1 MKLNSFK
8 LLTVLLLI
16 SFTIPLAAQKQKKAS
31 SKQTVTKHPAS
42 FIISKT
48 EFNELFAKKNNDAVV
63 TKTNKYLDKSTVLMN
78 TLNGDTK
85 FLKIKLHYFVN
96 GYLIVQVNGEYSTQV
111 FILSDDKSVF
121 YKGRLDNG
129 IVTMTKCNEDDIVSE

>member
-8 LLTVLLLI
+8 LLAVLLLT
-16 SFTIPLAAQKQKKAS
+16 SFTIPVAAQTQKKAS
-31 SKQTVTKHPAS
+31 SKQTVTKQPAS

-48 EFNELFAKKNNDAVV
+48 EFDQLFTKKSNAILT
-63 TKTNKYLDKSTVLMN
+63 TKSNKYLDKSTVLMN

-85 FLKIKLHYFVN
+85 FLKIKLHYFTKA
-96 GYLIVQVNGEYSTQV
+96 YLIVQVNGEYSTQV

-121 YKGRLDNG
+121 YKGRLDKG

>member
-8 LLTVLLLI
+8 LLAVLLFM
-16 SFTIPLAAQKQKKAS
+16 SFTFQVLAQKQKKAS
-31 SKQTVTKHPAS
+31 VKQTVVKQPAS
-42 FIISKT
+42 FIISKAD
-48 EFNELFAKKNNDAVV
+48 FDQLFTKKNSDLVL

-85 FLKIKLHYFVN
+85 FLKMKLSYFAKA
-96 GYLIVQVNGEYSTQV
+96 YLMVQINGEYSTQV

-121 YKGRLDNG
+121 YKGRIDKG

>member
-1 MKLNSFK
+1 M
-8 LLTVLLLI
+8 V
-16 SFTIPLAAQKQKKAS
+16 KQ
-31 SKQTVTKHPAS
+31 PAS
-42 FIISKT
+42 FIISKAD
-48 EFNELFAKKNNDAVV
+48 FDQLFTKKNNDLVL

-85 FLKIKLHYFVN
+85 FLKMKLSYFAKA
-96 GYLIVQVNGEYSTQV
+96 YLMVQINGEYSTQV

-121 YKGRLDNG
+121 YKGRIDKG

>member
-8 LLTVLLLI
+8 LLAVLLLT
-16 SFTIPLAAQKQKKAS
+16 SFTIPVAAQTQKKAS
-31 SKQTVTKHPAS
+31 SKQTVTKQPAS

-48 EFNELFAKKNNDAVV
+48 EFDQLFTKKSNAILT
-63 TKTNKYLDKSTVLMN
+63 TKSNKYLDKSTVLMN

-85 FLKIKLHYFVN
+85 FLKIKLHYFAKA
-96 GYLIVQVNGEYSTQV
+96 YLIVQVNGEYSTQV

-121 YKGRLDNG
+121 YKGRLDKG
-129 IVTMTKCNEDDIVSE
+129 ILTMTKCNEDDIVSE